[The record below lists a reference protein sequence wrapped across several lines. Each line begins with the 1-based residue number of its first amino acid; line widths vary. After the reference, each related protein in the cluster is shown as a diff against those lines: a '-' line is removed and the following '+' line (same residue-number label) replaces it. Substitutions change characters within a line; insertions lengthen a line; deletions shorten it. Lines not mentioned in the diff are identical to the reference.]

1 MEKYLVLKYFKGID
15 KENPYVIH
23 LDWDC
28 TNNNLSNL
36 QWADHHQYH
45 EHQKSNPSKSI
56 ADPEFRSLY
65 SSVIPHV
72 NYEPII
78 IACRSQTFECLVA
91 SDGQV
96 VTRKMKGDH
105 EVSCTKNGR
114 GEEILNIPKYYD
126 IKKKQVK
133 SVTRAELVLQSHTRV
148 PTHLQHEVYRDGVT
162 SKCHL
167 DNLKAATENK
177 WIESV
182 CTDLEAMYGE
192 EFRST
197 GEFLSHNLKFYL
209 ISHEDDGQRKLRDDG

>member
-1 MEKYLVLKYFKGID
+1 M
-15 KENPYVIH
+15 
-23 LDWDC
+23 
-28 TNNNLSNL
+28 
-36 QWADHHQYH
+36 
-45 EHQKSNPSKSI
+45 
-56 ADPEFRSLY
+56 
-65 SSVIPHV
+65 
-72 NYEPII
+72 
-78 IACRSQTFECLVA
+78 
-91 SDGQV
+91 
-96 VTRKMKGDH
+96 
-105 EVSCTKNGR
+105 
-114 GEEILNIPKYYD
+114 
-126 IKKKQVK
+126 K

-209 ISHEDDGQRKLRDDG
+209 ISHERYCSKMMGKESSEMMGEESSKIAYQR